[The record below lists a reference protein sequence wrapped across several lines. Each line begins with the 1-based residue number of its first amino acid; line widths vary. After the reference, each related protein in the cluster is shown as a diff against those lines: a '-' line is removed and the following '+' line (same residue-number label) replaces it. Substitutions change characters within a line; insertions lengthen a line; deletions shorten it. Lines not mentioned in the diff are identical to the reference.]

1 MPSSKQLL
9 KTAEALRAKEHRR
22 KASLRLK
29 TLDDVYEFIH
39 ERQIVSFFGGNELP
53 SLISAILGRQWKPSK
68 KGFAG
73 WNDWW
78 DLKISGKPIP
88 RVSREIESRPDILVN
103 RMFRHTKTLISEKL
117 WPVLSPIVKQQTALL
132 REGRILSKLE
142 RRILETVSA
151 EKTIR
156 TDRLREKLKLE
167 GKENNSQYHR
177 ALANLETY
185 SLIIGAEDPNP
196 ETHLHANVWQTWDTR
211 TGSKTLK
218 PNLSLEDAAF
228 CLYYNTIDASVLAME
243 NQIGKWFP
251 WNIDAKKITERLL
264 REGSVLRSGPCLIT
278 SRVHEVNSQQ
288 LDSERI
294 GTLSSGSQGR
304 LSNDWTHIA
313 SDR

>member
-9 KTAEALRAKEHRR
+9 KTAETLRAKEHRR

-29 TLDDVYEFIH
+29 TLDDVYKFIH
-39 ERQIVSFFGGNELP
+39 EKEIVSFFGGNELP

-78 DLKISGKPIP
+78 NLKISGQPIP
-88 RVSREIESRPDILVN
+88 KVSREIESRPNLLVN
-103 RMFRHTKTLISEKL
+103 RMFRHTKTIISDKL

-142 RRILETVSA
+142 RRILETISA

-167 GKENNSQYHR
+167 GKETNSQYHR
-177 ALANLETY
+177 ALANLEAY

-196 ETHLHANVWQTWDTR
+196 ETHIHANIWQTWETR
-211 TGSKTLK
+211 TGSKTLEA
-218 PNLSLEDAAF
+218 NLSLEDAAS
-228 CLYYNTIDASVLAME
+228 CLYYKTIDASVLAE
-243 NQIGKWFP
+243 EDQIAKWFP
-251 WNIDAKKITERLL
+251 WKTDTKKITERLL
-264 REGSVLRSGPCLIT
+264 REGSVLRTGLYLMT
-278 SRVHEVNSQQ
+278 SRVHEVK
-288 LDSERI
+288 
-294 GTLSSGSQGR
+294 T
-304 LSNDWTHIA
+304 
-313 SDR
+313 